1 MTMNGN
7 YKEELKRNKR
17 IVDDIKSI
25 VVRSSHY
32 SFPDGPET
40 HSIYEI
46 QVSGEGKYEES
57 DEIGKV
63 LIEKSFIVPTEE
75 FEKLCLKIVDIMH
88 RFDRVDFA
96 YDDCSGEVELLLSG
110 GEIILPR
117 GMAFKRRYVERRY
130 VEDAWL
136 KFRDKHIVE
145 QLKALEG
152 K

>member
-32 SFPDGPET
+32 SFPDGSET

-57 DEIGKV
+57 DEIGKI
-63 LIEKSFIVPTEE
+63 LIEKSFVVPTEE
-75 FEKLCLKIVDIMH
+75 IEKLCLKIVDILH
-88 RFDRVDFA
+88 WFDRVDFV
-96 YDDCSGEVELLLSG
+96 YDDCCGEIELLLSG
-110 GEIILPR
+110 GKIILPR
-117 GMAFKRRYVERRY
+117 GMAYKRRY

-136 KFRDKHIVE
+136 KFRGKYIVE

>member
-1 MTMNGN
+1 MTMNGS

-17 IVDDIKSI
+17 IVNDIKGI

-63 LIEKSFIVPTEE
+63 LIEKSFVVPTEE
-75 FEKLCLKIVDIMH
+75 IEKLCLKIVDIMH
-88 RFDRVDFA
+88 RFDRVDFF
-96 YDDCSGEVELLLSG
+96 YDDCCGEVELLLSG

-117 GMAFKRRYVERRY
+117 GMAFKRRYVE
-130 VEDAWL
+130 DAWL
-136 KFRDKHIVE
+136 KFRDKYIVD
-145 QLKALEG
+145 QLRND
-152 K
+152 